1 VSTADVAR
9 FRRGVAGPLVWGHR
23 GASAR
28 APENTLAAFA
38 LALAE
43 GADGVELD
51 VRRCATGEVVV
62 LHDPTLLRTAGDP
75 RAVRE
80 VPLPALRRLDAGRGE
95 CVPLLDEVID
105 VVVGSGRLL
114 NVEVKADGDD
124 RAGLARAVAESLAR
138 RTAAERAAIAVS
150 TFDPRMVIGLRRAG
164 LGVPLLFL
172 CEDTRQGRLLG
183 RAVPPLLGTPGINP
197 EHVLVTPARMARWR
211 ARGLVV
217 TPWTVD
223 DPARIRALAAAGVD
237 GLITNDPAGTRRALA
252 VGADRARSEA

>member
-1 VSTADVAR
+1 MSRTSEGTIAR
-9 FRRGVAGPLVWGHR
+9 FRRGSGAPLVFGHR

-51 VRRCATGEVVV
+51 VRRCATDEVVV
-62 LHDPTLLRTAGDP
+62 LHDPTLRRTAGDP

-80 VPLPALRRLDAGRGE
+80 VPLRELRRLDAGRGE

-105 VVVGSGRLL
+105 VVAGSGRLL

-124 RAGLARAVAESLAR
+124 RARLARCVSETLAR
-138 RTAAERAAIAVS
+138 RTEAERAHIAVS
-150 TFDPRMVIGLRRAG
+150 TFDPRMVLALRRAG
-164 LGVPLLFL
+164 LSAPLLFL

-183 RAVPPLLGTPGINP
+183 RAVPLLLGTAGINP
-197 EHVLVTPARMARWR
+197 EHVLVTPARLARWR
-211 ARGLVV
+211 ARGLLV

-223 DPARIRALAAAGVD
+223 EPRRVCALAAAGVD
-237 GLITNDPAGTRRALA
+237 GVITNDPAGTRRAL
-252 VGADRARSEA
+252 GLG